1 MNYLSLSFQNGNNS
15 YNELIKV
22 PSNEKISNYVHKT
35 NIKEINN
42 LDGYHFYGYQCKNCL
57 YNIWKDNRTE
67 DENLVKS
74 FFCSNDCKYSYQFTN
89 KKKNPENYSKKS
101 YYKYSIS
108 LSSPSLSLSPISFQ

>member
-42 LDGYHFYGYQCKNCL
+42 LDGYYFYGYQCKNCL
-57 YNIWKDNRTE
+57 YNIWKDKRTV

-74 FFCSNDCKYSYQFTN
+74 FFCSNDCKHSYQFRHP
-89 KKKNPENYSKKS
+89 KKYKKKS